1 MINFYEEAQNE
12 VNYTNMTD
20 IKRIKINELFGTQ
33 NVDIVFK
40 NGVNI
45 FVGENGL
52 GKTSILNC
60 IYYLLSNDFDKLSD
74 INFKSIDVFFNDS
87 YENEKKFISI
97 NNKLYGQKETI
108 EKYEDLY
115 KKLLSNSSFF
125 DDDVNSYFTY
135 KKLLN
140 YLDVEGDKN
149 IVDSYKANKEKLN
162 RINKRITENIVYLP
176 TYRRIEIDLK
186 SNNVQADNL
195 KYDDNLLIK
204 FGMDDVKK
212 SINKIMN
219 RISEVA
225 IKSFNDMN
233 AILLTEYV
241 NDNIALK
248 KRFFNWDDV
257 SNIEV
262 ILNRIGEAIDD
273 KTKNTILEL
282 LHNGGINETRY
293 LYLKNFLSI
302 LVEKSEEQKVLDNKI
317 NKFIE
322 VCNKYFVNKM
332 FIYDPIELT
341 ISLYVKC
348 NDSCEIGFKKIDLN
362 DLSSGEKQI
371 VSLFSK
377 LYLEHF
383 ENDSKSIVIIDEPEL
398 SLSLMWQ
405 EKLLPDIMHS
415 GKCALLITVTHSPF
429 IFRNEFDKYA
439 VDIKECIK

>member
-1 MINFYEEAQNE
+1 MIKVYDE
-12 VNYTNMTD
+12 VDYTNMTD
-20 IKRIKINELFGTQ
+20 IQRIKINRLFGNQ
-33 NVDIVFK
+33 NIDIVLK

-52 GKTSILNC
+52 GKTNILNC
-60 IYYLLSNDFDKLSD
+60 IYYLISNDFDKLSN
-74 INFKSIDVFFNDS
+74 INFKSIEIFFKDFDKDGKN
-87 YENEKKFISI
+87 SI
-97 NNKLYGQKETI
+97 KIQNKIYGRKNSI
-108 EKYEDLY
+108 EEY
-115 KKLLSNSSFF
+115 KKQHA
-125 DDDVNSYFTY
+125 

-140 YLDVEGDKN
+140 SKIDEDYINSYVTFQKILDYIEMKDTGNLFV
-149 IVDSYKANKEKLN
+149 SYKNNKEKLN
-162 RINKRITENIVYLP
+162 EISEKIKENIIYLP

-195 KYDDNLLIK
+195 EYDDNLLIK

-212 SINKIMN
+212 SISNIMN

-225 IKSFNDMN
+225 MKSFNDMN

-248 KRFFNWDDV
+248 KRIFNSDV
-257 SNIEV
+257 GNIEV
-262 ILNRIGEAIDD
+262 ILNRIGKAID
-273 KTKNTILEL
+273 KQTKNMILDL
-282 LHNGGINETRY
+282 LHNGGINESKY

-348 NDSCEIGFKKIDLN
+348 NNSCEIEFKKIDLN

-405 EKLLPDIMHS
+405 QELLPDIMHS

-439 VDIKECIK
+439 MDIKECIK